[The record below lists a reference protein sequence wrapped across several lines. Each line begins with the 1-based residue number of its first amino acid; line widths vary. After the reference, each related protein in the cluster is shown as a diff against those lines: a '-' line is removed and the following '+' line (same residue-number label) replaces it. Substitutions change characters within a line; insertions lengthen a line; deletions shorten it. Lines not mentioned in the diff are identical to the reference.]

1 MLMQVAAGLRR
12 LGHNVYYFEITS
24 NWPYDPIRQMKV
36 DDSNYA
42 LPYLARVAKG
52 FGFGHRW
59 AFRRSYSDNEWFGL
73 TRTKAEDIL
82 ERFARL
88 LIG

>member
-1 MLMQVAAGLRR
+1 MAWMLMQVAAGLRR

-52 FGFGHRW
+52 FGSVT
-59 AFRRSYSDNEWFGL
+59 AGL
-73 TRTKAEDIL
+73 LGVAIQITN
-82 ERFARL
+82 
-88 LIG
+88 GSV